1 MSTTHK
7 PLDLY
12 DLHVHYG
19 GSIPAQTVWEI
30 LKEDGHNFA
39 TLDEVITTMTYH
51 NDNGPYTFEK
61 FLRKFDILNMIRWT
75 EAHIIKSTDA
85 VVKMLADQDTKYAE
99 IRFTIN
105 KYADYLGM
113 TNKEIIIFMCK
124 QMQESAKRF
133 NIKVAPILC
142 VKYESARDSQADILK
157 LIDDHKVA
165 DVVDGID
172 LVGDEKFF
180 NVDFYKPIFKQW
192 KRAHKGLIAHV
203 GESQTVENVIHAI
216 KSLHVNRI
224 SHGIKIADDIEAIK
238 IANDHG
244 IAFDVA
250 LTSNIKTGVT
260 PNLHDHPVKR
270 MIENGC
276 VVSLG
281 TDDPAVLNTTLSNE
295 YNIAYIDVGLSR
307 DTIMQMKQNAINS
320 ALR

>member
-1 MSTTHK
+1 
-7 PLDLY
+7 
-12 DLHVHYG
+12 
-19 GSIPAQTVWEI
+19 
-30 LKEDGHNFA
+30 
-39 TLDEVITTMTYH
+39 
-51 NDNGPYTFEK
+51 
-61 FLRKFDILNMIRWT
+61 
-75 EAHIIKSTDA
+75 
-85 VVKMLADQDTKYAE
+85 
-99 IRFTIN
+99 
-105 KYADYLGM
+105 
-113 TNKEIIIFMCK
+113 
-124 QMQESAKRF
+124 
-133 NIKVAPILC
+133 